1 MSASVPIM
9 RPGDGE
15 HSPSPALITELEWLE
30 SQFRLRAV
38 DIAATP
44 AGAVSASR
52 QVING
57 GARRLCGWSVVET
70 TGTASAAIRLRDG
83 AANTDQVILRINLSP
98 NESTRDYLYKYG
110 IGIET
115 GMLWLEVVSG
125 SVEGTVWVR

>member
-1 MSASVPIM
+1 MGASVPTM

-15 HSPSPALITELEWLE
+15 YSPSPALVTELEWLE
-30 SQFRLRAV
+30 SQYRLRAV

-57 GARRLCGWSVVET
+57 GALRLCGWSVVET
-70 TGTASAAIRLRDG
+70 TGTASAAVRLRDG
-83 AANTDQVILRINLSP
+83 AGATDQVMLRIDLAPS
-98 NESTRDYLYKYG
+98 ESTRDYLHKHG
-110 IGIET
+110 LGIET
-115 GMLWLEVVSG
+115 GMLWLEVISG